1 MKGVEKYEK
10 NRKLFNE
17 KEWAVECSYGY
28 GRYIYCIVKVRML
41 FLHLSPATF
50 PGGITRY

>member
-28 GRYIYCIVKVRML
+28 GRYIYSIVKVLML
-41 FLHLSPATF
+41 FLHQSQATYH
-50 PGGITRY
+50 GGITRY